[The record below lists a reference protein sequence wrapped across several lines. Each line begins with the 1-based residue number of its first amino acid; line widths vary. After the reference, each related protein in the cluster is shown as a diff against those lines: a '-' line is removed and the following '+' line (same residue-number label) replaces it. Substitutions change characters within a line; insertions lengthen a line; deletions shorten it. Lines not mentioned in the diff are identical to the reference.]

1 MASAAK
7 ADTLTE
13 ALKCSICHDLFADP
27 VSLECGHNFCHT
39 CVTESWRNKEIKSC
53 PECGEV
59 FRERNLRINRA
70 LAILAQKAR
79 KSNPGSKRA
88 KSRLCKQHRG
98 DVMLFCDNDSELI
111 CLKCVAAPEH
121 GDHRFMSINE
131 AVETYKDQM
140 KSSFET
146 LTVKQTGIL
155 EMEWQQRLK
164 ISRIK
169 EQSLKLQSNI
179 KNEYAKMHQ
188 ILSEKEQ
195 RLIRELKKQE
205 ENILEMMGLNLQ
217 EIQDYLST
225 VDVKISKL
233 NQRMYVRDSVALLKD
248 EALHKTRTAE
258 EENQPALV
266 EVGLAIEKFNG
277 PIQYVTWKEMIDSLN
292 PAPAP
297 LTLDPRTANPWLIVS
312 KDRTSVWCGKR
323 RQELPD
329 TPTRFDRRAYV
340 LGSEG
345 FTSGKHYWEVEVGD
359 KIWWG
364 VGVVKESASRKGSG
378 ELRPETGFF
387 TVCCLPGKGYVEF
400 SSPSRGSLTP
410 STNPRNIGVFLD
422 YEAGQVSFYNAD
434 NMSHLHTYTH
444 TFVETVFP
452 IFSPG
457 RNDAGDNSAPLRIRR
472 VKSHRKRSI
481 ANMAVRTDCFADELS
496 CPVCLDFFNN
506 PVTLE
511 CGHNFCR
518 SCITECWE
526 TDNRNSCPE
535 CREEFQDRKFR
546 VNWALANLAQKAKM
560 LKRDPQEQG
569 SVFVCQE
576 HNEKLKLFCG
586 TDKKLICLICRDARE
601 HRDHRFMPIKEAVEI
616 YMDRIKSSFKNLTE
630 EQVSAVKMEQTQK
643 RQISGVREQS
653 CVLQSQVSSEF
664 AKMHQSLRKKE
675 DRLTGDLKGQ
685 EQRIV
690 GAMEKNL
697 QQIQQYLNSI
707 QGELSTLEKKMKET
721 DGVKFLRDEIREN
734 RRVISGSVTLSLVDT
749 ALSSEKLGGPF
760 QYKIWRELIDAVEPA
775 PASLTLDPDTAHFN
789 LILSEDR
796 TSVRLGDQRKELPD
810 TPRRF
815 DFRACVLG
823 SNGFTSGKHYWEVD
837 VATKTSWELGVALES
852 AQRKGRINMKPE
864 MGYYAICLVCENS
877 YVALSSPRT
886 TLTPG
891 VRPSKIGVYLDHKV
905 GQVSFYNADSMSLL
919 HTFTH
924 TLRGRVFPFFN
935 PGLNNDGKNSAPLI
949 IRGVQ

>member
-7 ADTLTE
+7 ADTLAE
-13 ALKCSICHDLFADP
+13 ALNCSICLDLFAEP
-27 VSLECGHNFCHT
+27 VSLSCGHNFCHT
-39 CVTESWRNKEIKSC
+39 CITEFWRNKEINSC

-59 FRERNLRINRA
+59 LPETTLRINRA
-70 LAILAQKAR
+70 LASLAEKAR
-79 KSNPGSKRA
+79 KSTPSSKRA
-88 KSRLCKQHRG
+88 EGILCKQHQE
-98 DVMLFCDNDSELI
+98 DVMLFCDDDNELI

-140 KSSFET
+140 KSSLET
-146 LTVKQTGIL
+146 LTAKQAGIV

-179 KNEYAKMHQ
+179 KNEYAKMHR

-205 ENILEMMGLNLQ
+205 ENFLEMMGLNLQ

-225 VDVKISKL
+225 VDVKVSKL
-233 NQRMYVRDSVALLKD
+233 NQRMYVRDGMALLKE
-248 EALHKTRTAE
+248 EALHKTRMAE

-277 PIQYVTWKEMIDSLN
+277 PIQYITWKEMIDSLN
-292 PAPAP
+292 TAPVP
-297 LTLDPRTANPWLIVS
+297 LTLDPRTANPWLIVN
-312 KDRTSVWCGKR
+312 KDQTSVWCGNR

-329 TPTRFDRRAYV
+329 TPMRFDRRAYV

-345 FTSGKHYWEVEVGD
+345 FASGRHYWEVEVGD

-378 ELRPETGFF
+378 DLRPETGFF
-387 TVCCLPGKGYVEF
+387 TVCRLPGKGLVEF

-410 STNPRNIGVFLD
+410 STNPRNVGVFLD

-434 NMSHLHTYTH
+434 DMSHLHTYTH
-444 TFVETVFP
+444 TFMEKVFP

-472 VKSHRKRSI
+472 VKSERLI
-481 ANMAVRTDCFADELS
+481 ANMAVRPDSFADELNCS
-496 CPVCLDFFNN
+496 VCLDIFNS

-518 SCITECWE
+518 TCITECWE
-526 TDNRNSCPE
+526 GDKKNSCPE
-535 CREEFQDRKFR
+535 CRKEFKDRKFM
-546 VNWALANLAQKAKM
+546 VNWALANMAQKAKM
-560 LKRDPQEQG
+560 LNRDPKVQG
-569 SVFVCQE
+569 SISVCEE
-576 HNEKLKLFCG
+576 HDEELKLFCE

-601 HRDHRFMPIKEAVEI
+601 HRGHRFMPIKEAVEI
-616 YMDRIKSSFKNLTE
+616 YMDRIKSSFDSLTE
-630 EQVSAVKMEQTQK
+630 EKVSALRMEQAQK
-643 RQISGVREQS
+643 MQISGVKEHLS
-653 CVLQSQVSSEF
+653 SLQSQVSSEF
-664 AKMHQSLRKKE
+664 TKMHQSLRKKE
-675 DRLTGDLKGQ
+675 ERLMGDLKDQ
-685 EQRIV
+685 ERRIV

-697 QQIQQYLNSI
+697 QQIQQYLSSVH
-707 QGELSTLEKKMKET
+707 GELSTLEKKMKET
-721 DGVKFLRDEIREN
+721 NRVKFLKDEIRQN

-749 ALSSEKLGGPF
+749 ALSIEKLTGPF
-760 QYKIWRELIDAVEPA
+760 QYKIWRELIDAVKPA

-789 LILSEDR
+789 LILSEDQ
-796 TSVRLGDQRKELPD
+796 TSVRIGDQSKELPD
-810 TPRRF
+810 NPRRF
-815 DFRACVLG
+815 DRRACVLG
-823 SNGFTSGKHYWEVD
+823 SDGFTSGKHYWEVE
-837 VATKTSWELGVALES
+837 VATKTSWELGVTLES
-852 AQRKGRINMKPE
+852 SQRKGKISMKPE
-864 MGYYAICLVCENS
+864 TGYYAICLVCGNS
-877 YVALSSPRT
+877 YVALTSPRT
-886 TLTPG
+886 CLTPG
-891 VRPSKIGVYLDHKV
+891 VKPSKIGVYLDYEL

-924 TLRGRVFPFFN
+924 TLRGMVFPFFN
-935 PGLNNDGKNSAPLI
+935 PGLNDGGKNSAPLI
-949 IRGVQ
+949 ICGVK